1 MSVYLASQS
10 PRRRELLASLGVSFE
25 LLSAEV
31 DEHIKPLESA
41 ETYVLRLAREK
52 AQAGLDVLAERGE
65 AGALVLGSDT
75 AVVIDRDI
83 FGKPRD
89 FDDYFDMMERL
100 SGRAHD
106 VMTSVALASN
116 ELIEVEVVTSRVVFA
131 ELMPEQIR
139 AYWQTGE
146 PQDKAGGYAVQGLAA
161 VFIKRIEGSYS
172 AIMGLPLRE
181 TAELLTRRG
190 ITVWSGALTS
200 I

>member
-10 PRRRELLASLGVSFE
+10 PRRKELLASLGVSFE

-52 AQAGLDVLAERGE
+52 AQAGLGVLAERGE

-75 AVVIDRDI
+75 AVVVDRDI

-161 VFIKRIEGSYS
+161 VFIKRIEGSHS

-190 ITVWSGALTS
+190 IAVWSGALTS

>member
-25 LLSAEV
+25 LLPAEV

-116 ELIEVEVVTSRVVFA
+116 DLIEVEVVTSRVVFA

-190 ITVWSGALTS
+190 IAVWSGALTS